1 MAEALIF
8 HYRHQHTALSR
19 ANPLSK
25 FISVIAICIM
35 LFTLSLPGLGVVTV
49 VLGLAMWRQRLP
61 IIRYRREL
69 RYFTIILLLIII
81 TEYIATANALS
92 PSVSALR
99 FIIIIQCGLLL
110 TDCTAADDL
119 ARSLGSLLDTIP
131 LVDGW
136 AIASTIEMTL
146 ALLPMIFDASL
157 EVVTART
164 ARLERKGRPLA
175 SLSGITASIFSLI
188 LDKGEDLALALEARH
203 FDPSQPRRRLPY
215 SFLDVLL
222 LLAVA
227 LMLSVARV
235 V

>member
-8 HYRHQHTALSR
+8 HYRHRHTLLSR

-25 FISVIAICIM
+25 FISTIAIC
-35 LFTLSLPGLGVVTV
+35 LSLFSLSLGGLGIVTV
-49 VLGLAMWRQRLP
+49 LLSLAMWHQRLP

-69 RYFTIILLLIII
+69 RYFAFILLLIIV
-81 TEYIATANALS
+81 TEYLATRTIQSAL
-92 PSVSALR
+92 VSALR
-99 FIIIIQCGLLL
+99 FIAIIQCGLLL

-119 ARSLGSLLDTIP
+119 ARSLGSVLDRIP

-136 AIASTIEMTL
+136 AVASTIEMTL

-164 ARLERKGRPLA
+164 ARLERKHRPLA
-175 SLSGITASIFSLI
+175 SLGGITSSIFSLI

-203 FDPSQPRRRLPY
+203 FDPSQPRKRLPY
-215 SFLDVLL
+215 TRFDAMLL
-222 LLAVA
+222 TSVTFA
-227 LMLSVARV
+227 LIFARMV
-235 V
+235 